1 MEVEM
6 FKKILAPIDFAH
18 VEKSNA
24 IFDQAKILADANG
37 SELALLNV
45 VLEIPPPEIPTGI
58 QDKTMTQAELTL
70 TKLAKENGLPSTT
83 KIEVREGNPSNEI
96 LRMAEEMEADLIIV
110 ASHQPGLADYLLGS
124 VAGKVVRHA
133 HCTVLVLR

>member
-1 MEVEM
+1 M

-18 VEKSNA
+18 AEKSKA
-24 IFDQAKILADANG
+24 IFEQVKALADADDC
-37 SELALLNV
+37 ELTLLNV
-45 VLEIPPPEIPTGI
+45 VLEIPPYVALDIPTGT
-58 QDKTMTQAELTL
+58 QEKTMSQAEFTL
-70 TKLAKENGLPSTT
+70 TRLAKESGLPPTT
-83 KIEVREGNPSNEI
+83 KIEIREGNPSNEI

-133 HCTVLVLR
+133 KCAVLVLR

>member
-1 MEVEM
+1 M

-45 VLEIPPPEIPTGI
+45 VLEIPPYVALEIPTGI

>member
-1 MEVEM
+1 M

-18 VEKSNA
+18 VEKSKA
-24 IFDQAKILADANG
+24 IFDHAKVLADANG
-37 SELALLNV
+37 SELTLLNV
-45 VLEIPPPEIPTGI
+45 VLEIPPYVALEIPKGA
-58 QDKTMTQAELTL
+58 QDKTMTQAEFTL
-70 TKLAKENGLPSTT
+70 SRLAKENGLPPTT
-83 KIEVREGNPSNEI
+83 KVEIREGNPSNEI

-133 HCTVLVLR
+133 QCTVLVLR

>member
-1 MEVEM
+1 M

-18 VEKSNA
+18 VEKSKA
-24 IFDQAKILADANG
+24 IFDQVKVLADVKE
-37 SELALLNV
+37 SELTLLNV
-45 VLEIPPPEIPTGI
+45 VLEIPPYVALDIPTGTHE
-58 QDKTMTQAELTL
+58 KTISQAEFTL
-70 TKLAKENGLPSTT
+70 TRLATENGLPPTT
-83 KIEVREGNPSNEI
+83 KVAVREGNPSNEI
-96 LRMAEEMEADLIIV
+96 LKMAEEMGADLIIV